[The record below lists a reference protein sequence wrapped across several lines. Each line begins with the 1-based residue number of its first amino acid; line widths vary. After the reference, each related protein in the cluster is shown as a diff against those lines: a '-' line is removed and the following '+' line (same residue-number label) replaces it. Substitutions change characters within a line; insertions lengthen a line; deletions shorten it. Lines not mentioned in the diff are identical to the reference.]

1 MYDAPVV
8 IMMPHV
14 FIMRF
19 DRPIMMLHM
28 LIMMLHLH
36 IAMLNQHT
44 SDHDDARVYH
54 WKDVLGE
61 GKFRREQ
68 VLNVEYLE
76 FHQMLLHVTHME

>member
-1 MYDAPVV
+1 MYDAPSVIVV
-8 IMMPHV
+8 LHLLIMMLK
-14 FIMRF
+14 
-19 DRPIMMLHM
+19 RPILMLHM

-54 WKDVLGE
+54 WKNVLGE

-68 VLNVEYLE
+68 VFNVEYLE

>member
-1 MYDAPVV
+1 
-8 IMMPHV
+8 
-14 FIMRF
+14 
-19 DRPIMMLHM
+19 MLHM

-44 SDHDDARVYH
+44 SDHDDARVSH
-54 WKDVLGE
+54 WKYVLGE